1 MTEIFVAYRRD
12 DTAATT
18 RRVADNLA
26 RLYGRDAVFTDFCA
40 IPAGVDFVDYLEQG
54 VQCCRLVIAM
64 IGVNWLG
71 LHREKNDSRRID
83 NPLDFLRLELEMA
96 LKHGVP
102 ILPVLVDS
110 AAMPQRRDLP
120 QSIVGV
126 VDRQPILLRDETFE
140 VDYAALEKRVIELRG
155 EAPASKPTT
164 RTRISSTKTP
174 ALNVSIG
181 SRGYFFISYAHDHDD
196 EFTMQLASAL
206 RAAEIP
212 LWVDKLDIKTGKPWD
227 VQVETA
233 LKNAAGVIFIMSH
246 ISRDNDNVL
255 NEIDFALKHTKPLIP
270 VRIDECD
277 PPLRIRRIQYA
288 DFVIPFDVAVKKLID
303 ELQAAIRGN

>member
-1 MTEIFVAYRRD
+1 MPFPEIFIAYRRD
-12 DTAATT
+12 DTQATT
-18 RRVADNLA
+18 LRVTDNLA
-26 RLYGRDAVFTDFCA
+26 RLYGPDAVFLDVDV
-40 IPAGVDFVDYLEQG
+40 IPAGVEFVDYLERG
-54 VQCCRLVIAM
+54 ICGCRLVIAM

-71 LHREKNDSRRID
+71 LDRESGRRRID

-126 VDRQPILLRDETFE
+126 VDRQPILLRDETFG

-155 EAPASKPTT
+155 ETPASKPTT
-164 RTRISSTKTP
+164 RTRISAKTP
-174 ALNVSIG
+174 SLNVSIG

-212 LWVDKLDIKTGKPWD
+212 LWVDKLDIKTG
-227 VQVETA
+227 
-233 LKNAAGVIFIMSH
+233 
-246 ISRDNDNVL
+246 
-255 NEIDFALKHTKPLIP
+255 
-270 VRIDECD
+270 
-277 PPLRIRRIQYA
+277 
-288 DFVIPFDVAVKKLID
+288 
-303 ELQAAIRGN
+303 